1 MDEPVRASRMVMFRV
16 YYLGRAPYETAPHFL
31 GLSETNW
38 VQWSE
43 EIRRRCGAE
52 MLRRAGRYLQ

>member
-1 MDEPVRASRMVMFRV
+1 VRASRMVMFRV